1 MEKKNILI
9 IDDER
14 MTHII
19 LKALLEQEYELF
31 FANNAQEGIDL
42 LAEETIHL
50 VLLDIQMPEISGI
63 ELLESLMIDTVLRD
77 VPIII
82 ITGKATEKIEEK
94 ARKLGAVEFV
104 NKQSLFSDKK
114 SILPLIR
121 KNISNKVIQPKTIL
135 DYREDFKDIIRT
147 LIKEIVLGD
156 FIRACRILGVGLMN
170 SFEIDYV
177 SFWTVQAL
185 KPNLVVSLG
194 DGQPE
199 DFGPDEIM
207 LEEAFKRIAINK
219 QAYLTNNPTSE
230 NKGIFGD
237 AAIKLG
243 LSSEIGVPLFKITK
257 EDLMHNNMEVPP
269 ETRLFGFIIIK
280 RNRVFTTKEFRIL
293 EKFTIQAG
301 TILYELFKKLFQ
313 SSPKS

>member
-9 IDDER
+9 IDDES
-14 MTHII
+14 MTHVI
-19 LKALLEQEYELF
+19 LKALLGQEFELF
-31 FANNAQEGIDL
+31 FAKNAQDGIDL

-77 VPIII
+77 VPIIM
-82 ITGKATEKIEEK
+82 ITGKATDEIEEQ

-104 NKQSLFSDKK
+104 TKQSVFSDKK

-121 KNISNKVIQPKTIL
+121 KNISKNVIQPKTLL
-135 DYREDFKDIIRT
+135 DYRDNFKNIIRI
-147 LIKEIVLGD
+147 LIKEIVRGD
-156 FIRACRILGVGLMN
+156 FILACRKFGIGLMN
-170 SFEIDYV
+170 SFEIDYI
-177 SFWTVQAL
+177 SFWTVQSL

-199 DFGPDEIM
+199 EFGPDEIM
-207 LEEAFKRIAINK
+207 SEEAFKRIAINK
-219 QAYLTNNPTSE
+219 KAYLTNNPTSE

-243 LSSEIGVPLFKITK
+243 LSSEIGIPLFKISK
-257 EDLMHNNMEVPP
+257 EALMHNNMEVPP
-269 ETRLFGFIIIK
+269 DTKLFGFIIIK

-301 TILYELFKKLFQ
+301 TILYEVYGKLFH
-313 SSPKS
+313 SKPST